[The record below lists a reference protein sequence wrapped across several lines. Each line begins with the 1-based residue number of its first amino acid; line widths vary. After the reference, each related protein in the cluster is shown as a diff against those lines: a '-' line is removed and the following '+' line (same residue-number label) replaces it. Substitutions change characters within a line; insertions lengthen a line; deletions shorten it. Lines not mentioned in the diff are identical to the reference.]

1 MNKRLIQI
9 DHDTGEVVDGFVAY
23 VVPKR
28 KNGFQQGW
36 LAMAQNGAEILA
48 QSDLGANDFKV
59 LMKLL
64 SVLDY
69 ENLIQVSQADIAR
82 ELDMHRQHVQRS
94 IKRLIQLGIILEGVK
109 IGISRSYRLNPSFG
123 WKGSAKGHREVLARA
138 LEGYQVIRGRRAHG
152 AALATL
158 ATCAHLSPDN
168 QAGYTTQS
176 LRDSIVPG
184 RGALAP
190 LTPKTLKMSAYGT
203 LSSTA
208 RPQGSCQ
215 TPWALPT
222 PAFATWQ
229 GCRGK
234 PPAPLPQSVGS
245 PPTCKGQ
252 AASGCF
258 ASLDRFPAPSAS
270 IVLLLTEVERG
281 QGRRS
286 RAFYPLTPWSRPN
299 TSPQGQVV
307 GF

>member
-123 WKGSAKGHREVLARA
+123 WKGSAKGHREVLHEH
-138 LEGYQVIRGRRAHG
+138 LKVIKDKG
-152 AALATL
+152 AQGAWGSLATL

-168 QAGYTTQS
+168 QARLHRAGS
-176 LRDSIVPG
+176 VPCK
-184 RGALAP
+184 P
-190 LTPKTLKMSAYGT
+190 KTPKPLK
-203 LSSTA
+203 
-208 RPQGSCQ
+208 
-215 TPWALPT
+215 
-222 PAFATWQ
+222 
-229 GCRGK
+229 
-234 PPAPLPQSVGS
+234 
-245 PPTCKGQ
+245 
-252 AASGCF
+252 
-258 ASLDRFPAPSAS
+258 
-270 IVLLLTEVERG
+270 
-281 QGRRS
+281 
-286 RAFYPLTPWSRPN
+286 
-299 TSPQGQVV
+299 
-307 GF
+307 